1 MMNKFGNISTDENM
15 KKLDDYLST
24 RSYMSG
30 PTPSQDDV
38 EALHTI
44 LKTGCPCNYIHVQRY
59 ISHMLSFSIDEMN
72 DFPGEPFMK
81 KKESSKQGKKS
92 NDDDFDLFGDDNDE
106 DLEAAK
112 KAMSD
117 KKKALQEKKAKEK
130 PASKSSLVLDIK
142 PSSLDVDLDQV
153 AKMIRDLKINGVEFS
168 EGEKKVPVAF
178 GLFKLQMGAT
188 IIDDLVNT
196 QDIVDS
202 IETLGMTDEQKKKFA
217 EKDDACDE
225 DEDEEEEEYGL
236 VQSCEIVSFN
246 KL

>member
-1 MMNKFGNISTDENM
+1 MDKFGDISTDAGR
-15 KKLDDYLST
+15 KKLNDYLST
-24 RSYMSG
+24 RSYMNG
-30 PTPSQDDV
+30 TAPSQDDV
-38 EALHTI
+38 EALCKI
-44 LKTGCPCNYIHVQRY
+44 MKAGGCSEYQHICRY
-59 ISHMLSFSIDEMN
+59 ASHILSFTAAERDS
-72 DFPGEPFMK
+72 FPGESYK
-81 KKESSKQGKKS
+81 NKQQKAGDCKEKKS
-92 NDDDFDLFGDDNDE
+92 NDDDFDLFGEDDE
-106 DLEAAK
+106 DMEAAK
-112 KAMSD
+112 KAMEA

-142 PSSLDVDLDQV
+142 PSSLDVDLDAV
-153 AKMIRDLKINGVEFS
+153 AKMIRGLKIEGVEFS

-202 IETLGMTDEQKKKFA
+202 IETLGMTEEQKKKFS
-217 EKDDACDE
+217 EKDGGCD
-225 DEDEEEEEYGL
+225 DDEEEEEYGL

>member
-1 MMNKFGNISTDENM
+1 MSVLSKFGDLSTDAGM
-15 KKLDDYLST
+15 KKLDTYLST

-38 EALHTI
+38 EAFYSI
-44 LKTGCPCNYIHVQRY
+44 MSTGSQFKYTNVQRY
-59 ISHMLSFSIDEMN
+59 VSHMISFSVEEMN
-72 DFPGEPFMK
+72 SFPGEPYMK
-81 KKESSKQGKKS
+81 KMGSSKKSEKS
-92 NDDDFDLFGDDNDE
+92 NDDDFDLFGDDDNE

-112 KAMSD
+112 KAMEN

-130 PASKSSLVLDIK
+130 PASKSSLVLEIK

-153 AKMIRDLKINGVEFS
+153 ARMIRDLSINGVEFS

-202 IETLGMTDEQKKKFA
+202 IETLGMTEEQKQKFA
-217 EKDDACDE
+217 EKDNAYEDDE
-225 DEDEEEEEYGL
+225 DEEEYGL